1 MTNPPVIVI
10 RQAAVQDAA
19 SLRALR
25 LEALQNKPE
34 AFASDHE
41 AESRDSVADWEE
53 RLAASDST
61 IFIADAGSELAGM
74 AGAGQYRHT
83 KTRHNAIIWG
93 VYVKPAWRGRRLG
106 GQLVEACI
114 GWAGQEGLR
123 SVRLG
128 VITTN
133 PAAINSYIRAGF
145 RVYGVEPE
153 VIHHDG
159 VYYDELLMIRD
170 VIDK

>member
-1 MTNPPVIVI
+1 
-10 RQAAVQDAA
+10 VQDAA
-19 SLRALR
+19 TLRALR

-34 AFASDHE
+34 AFASDPE
-41 AESRDSVADWEE
+41 AESKDSVEDWEK
-53 RLAASDST
+53 RLAASDGT

-74 AGAGQYRHT
+74 AGVGQYRHT

-93 VYVKPAWRGRRLG
+93 VYVKPAWRGRKLAR
-106 GQLVEACI
+106 QLVEACVE
-114 GWAGQEGLR
+114 WAREQGLR

-133 PAAINSYIRAGF
+133 PAAINSYIQAGF

-153 VIHHDG
+153 VIFHDG
-159 VYYDELLMIRD
+159 IYYDELLMIRD
-170 VIDK
+170 IVNK